1 MLFKD
6 LKKGYPVFFFDRD
19 AVRYY
24 QGKVV
29 SVAVPRYD
37 APNFNAQQNGLVV
50 DVTIEADGS
59 TRTYTIPEASTLTY
73 AANLVLSTDKDG
85 IIREVEA
92 MKVASEEA
100 LSKVEEY
107 KEKVTKCNQLL
118 EDLNPVFA
126 EKKAQEKRIE
136 GIETE
141 VRSLGALV
149 RDFINEFKK

>member
-24 QGKVV
+24 QGKVI

-37 APNFNAQQNGLVV
+37 TPNFSTQQNGLVV
-50 DVTIEADGS
+50 DVTIEADGA

-92 MKVASEEA
+92 IKTTSEDA
-100 LSKVEEY
+100 LAGVERHKEMVSKCTE
-107 KEKVTKCNQLL
+107 LL
-118 EDLNPVFA
+118 EELNPVFA

>member
-100 LSKVEEY
+100 LAQI
-107 KEKVTKCNQLL
+107 EKHKDAVTKCNQLL
-118 EDLNPVFA
+118 EELNPVFA

-141 VRSLGALV
+141 VRSLGDMV
-149 RDFINEFKK
+149 RNFINEFKK